1 MGEETEPEFRDHV
14 EQQQEAFATALNALT
29 EVRAYT
35 LKAEELR
42 DFKAAQYALRN
53 LSEDHASED
62 VPDLYEV
69 PITVTGD
76 KRGDRP

>member
-1 MGEETEPEFRDHV
+1 MTDTEPEFQEHI
-14 EQQQEAFATALNALT
+14 EQQQEAITAALNELT

-35 LKAEELR
+35 LTAEELR

-62 VPDLYEV
+62 VPDVYEV
-69 PITVTGD
+69 PMLVTGD
-76 KRGDRP
+76 KRGDQP